1 MMSSSPQIQVANLDH
16 LGLVAGMIDA
26 IGIVEKINHLVG
38 TQPGEKVSPGQAVKA
53 MILNGLGLV
62 SAPLYLFSKFFEG
75 KATEHLIGEGIQP
88 EHLNDDRLG
97 RVLDK
102 LYLSGLSQIF
112 ATIAIG
118 AAQQFNVALETAHL
132 DATSFHVHGEYE
144 SNLPKVYIHKRA
156 TNTDETSLA
165 GINETAVPQPIAITY
180 GYSRDYRP
188 DLKQFILDLICSE
201 DGDVPLF
208 LRVGDGN
215 ESDQAVFP
223 QVFRD
228 FKKQIDLDALMVADS
243 ALYSEAN
250 LVQMAT
256 LKWLSR
262 VPLTLK
268 QAKELVSQLNTEAF
282 TESTIAGY
290 RWSQHQSQ
298 YGGIQQRWLG
308 GVQK

>member
-1 MMSSSPQIQVANLDH
+1 MSSLPQIQVANLDH

-62 SAPLYLFSKFFEG
+62 SAPLYLFPKFFEG

-144 SNLPKVYIHKRA
+144 SNLPEVYIQKPA
-156 TNTDETSLA
+156 TNT
-165 GINETAVPQPIAITY
+165 GETAVPQPIVITY
-180 GYSRDYRP
+180 GYSRDHRP

-223 QVFRD
+223 KVFRD
-228 FKKQIDLDALMVADS
+228 FKKQIDLDARS
-243 ALYSEAN
+243 AS
-250 LVQMAT
+250 
-256 LKWLSR
+256 
-262 VPLTLK
+262 
-268 QAKELVSQLNTEAF
+268 
-282 TESTIAGY
+282 
-290 RWSQHQSQ
+290 
-298 YGGIQQRWLG
+298 
-308 GVQK
+308 